1 MGGERSNA
9 GFSIFQSRMA
19 QGQDEPRRVGT
30 AGAAKSLHGGFYQT
44 RRAPQGE
51 YAAPA
56 ARQCEAGSEENRRLA
71 RPAKR
76 RAFESPIS
84 RLFCAAVKPLQ
95 GP

>member
-1 MGGERSNA
+1 
-9 GFSIFQSRMA
+9 MA
-19 QGQDEPRRVGT
+19 QGQDETRRVGT